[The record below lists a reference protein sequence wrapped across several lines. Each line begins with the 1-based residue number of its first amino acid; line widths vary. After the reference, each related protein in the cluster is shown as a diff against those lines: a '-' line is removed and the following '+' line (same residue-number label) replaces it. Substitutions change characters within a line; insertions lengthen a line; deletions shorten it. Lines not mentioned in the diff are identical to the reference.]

1 MFEIHPNCLYC
12 KRDLEAGL
20 SGICDADRL
29 LKRIQPRSVIRG
41 VYLGRHL
48 LDAIA
53 AAEDFRDRDRG
64 RTRAKMERA
73 KSRPKRSQPSTPEP
87 ALIGKAEVQT

>member
-1 MFEIHPNCLYC
+1 MFRIDPHAIYS
-12 KRDLEAGL
+12 KRDLEEGL
-20 SGICDADRL
+20 GGICDADRL
-29 LKRIQPRSVIRG
+29 LERIQPRSVIRG

-53 AAEDFRDRDRG
+53 AADDFRDRKRG
-64 RTRAKMERA
+64 RARAKMERA

-87 ALIGKAEVQT
+87 ALIEKAEIQA